1 MSISSPPEAPL
12 VRGNETPFPRSLPE
26 FQRLFP
32 DDLACI
38 NYLIQI
44 RWPDG
49 FKCSK
54 CNTIAEPFHY
64 LQRAGVLRCRN
75 CRQDTALTVGTV
87 MERTRISLSV
97 WFWAAY
103 LLTSQTPGMSAVQF
117 QRQLGLTRY
126 ETAFQIL
133 HKLRAGMVRANQDQI
148 GGNSDNHIEV
158 DEVFVGGK
166 TRGSG
171 SGNHNQVIV
180 AGAVEVKWRKG
191 DSTLNKR
198 RSGRVAG
205 RIRLSVVPDRS
216 ASSLCGFVRNAVKPK
231 SLVVTDG
238 WHAYRGIGMMGY
250 QPIAVPSNGDVEITE
265 EHLPMIHL
273 VFSNLKS
280 WLLGTHHGVSHQH
293 LQAYLNEFTFRF
305 NRRFYPFS
313 AFRSLLG
320 IAGGVSA
327 PTYAELYSGKWKHPT
342 FNAINQQIK
351 E

>member
-1 MSISSPPEAPL
+1 MSSAIYRNRSGL
-12 VRGNETPFPRSLPE
+12 VSDEPAYPKSLPE

-32 DDLACI
+32 DDASCAA
-38 NYLIQI
+38 YLEQL

-49 FKCSK
+49 FECPK
-54 CNTIAEPFHY
+54 CNTVAEPMH
-64 LQRAGVLRCRN
+64 LKKQGVMRCRK
-75 CRQDTALTVGTV
+75 CRRDTGLTVGTV
-87 MERTRISLSV
+87 MERTRIPLSV

-117 QRQLGLTRY
+117 QRQLGLSRY

-133 HKLRAGMVRANQDQI
+133 HKLRAGMVRANQDPI
-148 GGNSDNHIEV
+148 GGNSDDHVEV

-166 TRGSG
+166 TRGNG

-191 DSTLNKR
+191 DSTLNSR
-198 RSGRVAG
+198 RGGRVAG
-205 RIRLSVVPDRS
+205 RVRLSVVPDRS
-216 ASSLCGFVRNAVKPK
+216 SNSLCGFVQCAVKPS

-238 WHAYRGIGMMGY
+238 WHAYRSIGAMGY
-250 QPIAVPSNGDVEITE
+250 QPVAIPSNGDVEITE

-273 VFSNLKS
+273 VFSNLKT
-280 WLLGTHHGVSHQH
+280 WLLGIHHGVSHQH

-320 IAGGVSA
+320 IAGTTTS
-327 PTYAELYSGKWKHPT
+327 PTYEGLYSGDWQHP
-342 FNAINQQIK
+342 NCLILNKSI
-351 E
+351 